1 MDNPILVARQRTDT
15 TLVGPY
21 TRAPS
26 LLRLDGRRR
35 EVKLLRQTRAELL
48 GHVGPHPSA
57 TQRALVEV
65 AVNLTLYVRLFDSK
79 ALAAGGLGERDARQ
93 YLAYSNSLTRALARL
108 GLNKA
113 TQEPKSPPLTESFSP
128 PVTSESAQEAYF
140 RLLKAR
146 PTDAT

>member
-1 MDNPILVARQRTDT
+1 MGSPTLVARQRTDS

-79 ALAAGGLGERDARQ
+79 ALAAGGLSERDGRQ

-113 TQEPKSPPLTESFSP
+113 AQEPNPPWLPESSGQ
-128 PVTSESAQEAYF
+128 PVTKESAREAYF
-140 RLLKAR
+140 RMLKAR
-146 PTDAT
+146 PNDAT